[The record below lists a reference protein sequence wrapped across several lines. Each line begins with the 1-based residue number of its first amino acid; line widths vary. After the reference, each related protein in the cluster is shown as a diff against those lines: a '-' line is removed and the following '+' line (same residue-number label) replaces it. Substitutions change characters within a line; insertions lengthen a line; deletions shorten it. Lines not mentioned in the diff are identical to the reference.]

1 MDGFSM
7 VHWQQYSCYKAQ
19 EYYQQ
24 IINAGVDLP
33 AKFEVANGWL
43 KRFQEWFEKQYQEKV
58 HQSIYQQQK
67 MVDNKYK
74 CYPLGDIYNAA
85 EMGLFFQLGP
95 DKTLAS
101 KSNTV
106 KG

>member
-1 MDGFSM
+1 TSNSISFEDMDNNKQKFSMLIISLEQMIQQSQFDIIEKALYGWFFM

-58 HQSIYQQQK
+58 HQSIYQ
-67 MVDNKYK
+67 
-74 CYPLGDIYNAA
+74 
-85 EMGLFFQLGP
+85 
-95 DKTLAS
+95 
-101 KSNTV
+101 
-106 KG
+106 